1 MPVAS
6 QQRVAAGLVVRQKGS
21 ELDAKIAPQ
30 GVTIASEF
38 ANIGKNSFHVVELDT
53 VADRQQELGGRNGS
67 RDRSLTSSKKDWSV
81 S

>member
-1 MPVAS
+1 MVA
-6 QQRVAAGLVVRQKGS
+6 RVISVVG
-21 ELDAKIAPQ
+21 I
-30 GVTIASEF
+30 
-38 ANIGKNSFHVVELDT
+38 NIGKNSFHVVELDT